1 MLAGPW
7 MLEILGED
15 PHLVNP
21 FYLWGQ
27 AWQKHYQQD
36 MSAGYTAAAARHCFD
51 TATRT
56 TH

>member
-1 MLAGPW
+1 
-7 MLEILGED
+7 MLEILVED

-51 TATRT
+51 TDTRT